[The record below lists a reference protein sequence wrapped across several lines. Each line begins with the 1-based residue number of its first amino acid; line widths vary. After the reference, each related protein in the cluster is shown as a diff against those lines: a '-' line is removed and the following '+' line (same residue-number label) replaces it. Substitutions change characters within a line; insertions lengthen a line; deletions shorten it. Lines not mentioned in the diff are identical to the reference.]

1 MCKEKHM
8 YNQYPDQTKRNVVA
22 ARRAGITFPTLSKA
36 LNIPKSTIV
45 TWDKSKKFVD
55 VAPADEILLSNLNI
69 NALLLAKAEK
79 RTSGFVKVVNE
90 EPKYN
95 EGSLVIKKGSL
106 SVEINKLMNN
116 SDLISLIKAI
126 GECNVL

>member
-1 MCKEKHM
+1 MEMEKS
-8 YNQYPDQTKRNVVA
+8 YNPQKFENQLYNEWVQSGVFTAKV
-22 ARRAGITFPTLSKA
+22 
-36 LNIPKSTIV
+36 
-45 TWDKSKKFVD
+45 DKK
-55 VAPADEILLSNLNI
+55 
-69 NALLLAKAEK
+69 
-79 RTSGFVKVVNE
+79 TSGFVKVVNE

-95 EGSLVIKKGSL
+95 EGSFVIKKGSL